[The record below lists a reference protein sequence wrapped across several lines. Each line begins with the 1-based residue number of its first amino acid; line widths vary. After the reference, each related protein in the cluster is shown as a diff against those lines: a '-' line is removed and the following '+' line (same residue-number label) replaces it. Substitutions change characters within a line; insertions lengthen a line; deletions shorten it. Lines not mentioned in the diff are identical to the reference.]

1 MLEESA
7 ALLDNMAL
15 SGLDSIFRRLAYGYS
30 SKQEQD
36 SIKELLKSPYLEGYF
51 DGLPVD
57 TTVGIAKIFSD
68 TLQWSPK
75 DSQSPADTGEEQ
87 IPDYWKKRF
96 IDKADPENIRKS
108 ARALLVGNRAD
119 ISLGIYLNKDLDGYM
134 LFESIHPQAMMLG
147 RWTVAYND
155 ALTRCS
161 DERSLAFKLFV
172 DSTILF
178 KKSHGVKPEIRGAIY
193 KHYISAGFL
202 TSKTARKMR
211 SDASSEASLRA
222 IESLTDNEELYPDN
236 YYDLILNFSDSK
248 HDEVVIHMARSLP
261 VWMLSSLMGT
271 KVEYAKT
278 VMESRMNEGAKD
290 A

>member
-1 MLEESA
+1 M
-7 ALLDNMAL
+7 
-15 SGLDSIFRRLAYGYS
+15 
-30 SKQEQD
+30 
-36 SIKELLKSPYLEGYF
+36 
-51 DGLPVD
+51 
-57 TTVGIAKIFSD
+57 
-68 TLQWSPK
+68 
-75 DSQSPADTGEEQ
+75 
-87 IPDYWKKRF
+87 
-96 IDKADPENIRKS
+96 
-108 ARALLVGNRAD
+108 
-119 ISLGIYLNKDLDGYM
+119 
-134 LFESIHPQAMMLG
+134 
-147 RWTVAYND
+147 
-155 ALTRCS
+155 
-161 DERSLAFKLFV
+161 AFKLFV